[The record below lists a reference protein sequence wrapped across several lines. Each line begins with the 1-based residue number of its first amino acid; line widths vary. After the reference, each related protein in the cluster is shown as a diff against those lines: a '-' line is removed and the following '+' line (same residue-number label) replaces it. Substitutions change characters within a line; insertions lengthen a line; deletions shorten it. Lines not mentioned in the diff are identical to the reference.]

1 VIFVLDAS
9 AMIAFLDDEDGAAI
23 VQAAMLEDSAQVLAH
38 AVNVTEVFYRYHRR
52 SEAEAQTA
60 LTQLEDAG
68 VSIVSDMT
76 PALWQS
82 AARLKSR
89 FVRVSVADCFG
100 MATALQLGAEFLTSD
115 HHELEAVEASGAVQ
129 ITFIR

>member
-1 VIFVLDAS
+1 MIFALDAS
-9 AMIAFLDDEDGAAI
+9 AMIAFLDDENGAAI
-23 VQAAMLEDSAQVLAH
+23 VEAAMLEEGAQVYAH
-38 AVNVTEVFYRYHRR
+38 AVNVTEVFYQYHRR
-52 SEAEAQTA
+52 SEAEAQLA
-60 LTQLEDAG
+60 LSALEAAG
-68 VSIVSDMT
+68 VQIVDDMT
-76 PALWQS
+76 PAFWQS

-100 MATALQLGAEFLTSD
+100 MALSQKLGADFLTSD

>member
-1 VIFVLDAS
+1 
-9 AMIAFLDDEDGAAI
+9 MIAFLDDEGGAAI
-23 VQAAMLEDSAQVLAH
+23 VEAAMIEEGAKVYAH
-38 AVNVTEVFYRYHRR
+38 AVNMAEVFYRYHRR
-52 SEAEAQTA
+52 SEAEAQLA
-60 LTQLEDAG
+60 LTQLDDAG
-68 VSIVSDMT
+68 VSIVDDLT

-100 MATALQLGAEFLTSD
+100 MATALQLGADFLTSD

-129 ITFIR
+129 ITFIRPAPTP